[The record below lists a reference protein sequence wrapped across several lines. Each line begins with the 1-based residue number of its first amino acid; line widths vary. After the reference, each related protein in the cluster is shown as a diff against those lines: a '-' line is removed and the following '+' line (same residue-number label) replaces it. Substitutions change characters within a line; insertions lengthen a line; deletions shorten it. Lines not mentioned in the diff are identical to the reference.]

1 MQIQLCV
8 LGLRVLPVLLFKLR
22 LFLVEHPSLELE
34 SGYNMKTMIL
44 FFAIVFFAFMASP
57 GKCRLPNSAN
67 WVLQFYIS
75 VQYTWMSGLITRETG
90 FLFVM
95 KKLKLKK

>member
-1 MQIQLCV
+1 MFLMQIQLCV

-22 LFLVEHPSLELE
+22 LFLVEHLSLELE
-34 SGYNMKTMIL
+34 SVYNMKTMIL

-67 WVLQFYIS
+67 ELYNFTS
-75 VQYTWMSGLITRETG
+75 VCSTYG
-90 FLFVM
+90 
-95 KKLKLKK
+95 